1 MVKVKVQKQQLRNTM
16 EKIQNQYNQIMDRAS
31 KIQENGINQMCL
43 GWQSPTAKTSIVN
56 LVMVLNEKMVKIT
69 KRYEILFEKLNGWAG
84 ETVRSGG
91 GNWNNIAFQPNTF
104 SFSAAMA
111 KDGDNGENTVF
122 DDEVVFNGI
131 GKVKKMAKSIIKN
144 QRDTSAIFAR
154 RNECFGISN
163 DSPAV
168 FDNFE
173 KKMEGFAKEIET
185 ELDACIKNFGSLTTE
200 QNERLKN
207 IMTKYSTD
215 SLPTYSSDGWTK
227 TGAVRSEIGNSN
239 GDNAS
244 GSDNNNSESI
254 YSKDAAPGKTIGA
267 PEVPDDVNVADDFAN
282 DPYNNVSG
290 NDPYF
295 DA

>member
-91 GNWNNIAFQPNTF
+91 GNWNNIAFQQNTF

-131 GKVKKMAKSIIKN
+131 GKVKKMAKNIIKN

-173 KKMEGFAKEIET
+173 KKMGDFAKEIET

-227 TGAVRSEIGNSN
+227 TGVAYGELTDATDSGNS
-239 GDNAS
+239 GAS
-244 GSDNNNSESI
+244 DSSSIGGSSSESSSATGAAESVDPDGASFDKE
-254 YSKDAAPGKTIGA
+254 YS
-267 PEVPDDVNVADDFAN
+267 E
-282 DPYNNVSG
+282 
-290 NDPYF
+290 
-295 DA
+295 

>member
-131 GKVKKMAKSIIKN
+131 GKVKKMAKNIIKN

-227 TGAVRSEIGNSN
+227 TGAAYGELTDATDSGNS
-239 GDNAS
+239 GAS
-244 GSDNNNSESI
+244 DSSSIGGSSSESSSATGAAESVDPDGASFDKE
-254 YSKDAAPGKTIGA
+254 YS
-267 PEVPDDVNVADDFAN
+267 E
-282 DPYNNVSG
+282 
-290 NDPYF
+290 
-295 DA
+295 

>member
-131 GKVKKMAKSIIKN
+131 GKVKKMAKNIIKN

-173 KKMEGFAKEIET
+173 KKMGDFAKEIET

-227 TGAVRSEIGNSN
+227 TGVAYGELTDATDSGNS
-239 GDNAS
+239 GAS
-244 GSDNNNSESI
+244 DSSSIGGSSSESSSATGAAESVDPDGASFDKE
-254 YSKDAAPGKTIGA
+254 YS
-267 PEVPDDVNVADDFAN
+267 E
-282 DPYNNVSG
+282 
-290 NDPYF
+290 
-295 DA
+295 